1 MKTFKETYEGFKND
15 KTDAEIADRANLS
28 RTTLAHLIQESI
40 RAKRNLLWSLCSA
53 LELNLAQSKE
63 LFSSASLC
71 MDSSYH
77 LSNQEKEREKFLRE
91 CIVKEEYDV
100 AKLNGKLAEKGYQL
114 LGNRKKNSQ

>member
-1 MKTFKETYEGFKND
+1 M
-15 KTDAEIADRANLS
+15 
-28 RTTLAHLIQESI
+28 
-40 RAKRNLLWSLCSA
+40 
-53 LELNLAQSKE
+53 QSKE

-77 LSNQEKEREKFLRE
+77 LTDQEKEREKFLRE

-100 AKLNGKLAEKGYQL
+100 SKLNGKLAEKGYQL